1 MDISINECGLSTRTV
16 NALKRAGFNTLG
28 EIIEKMNE
36 DPINLLEIRNL
47 GKKSLLELVEEIEEQ
62 GIDCY
67 KERKLYGFPVERRE
81 GIAKLEL
88 SVRLYNILI
97 GAGLDSLEKIEEAIK
112 TDPFSII
119 KLNGMGKKTIE
130 ESATERR

>member
-67 KERKLYGFPVERRE
+67 KERKLYGFPFERRE